1 VSKFP
6 NIPIHIEPLAKPDLL
21 LHPVAAGGLGGGVAA
36 ILSQLVSLLEALAR
50 GNSSALVD
58 LRSLPMSPQD
68 RIELQR
74 VLGQGEVTATVNADG
89 LTQIRETG
97 ISGVWWVE
105 HFDRHKAMIAEMI
118 EVALVPQLLASGADE
133 IAAAAQG
140 LRARLTAT
148 RLPALGGQHVAL
160 Q

>member
-1 VSKFP
+1 
-6 NIPIHIEPLAKPDLL
+6 
-21 LHPVAAGGLGGGVAA
+21 
-36 ILSQLVSLLEALAR
+36 
-50 GNSSALVD
+50 
-58 LRSLPMSPQD
+58 
-68 RIELQR
+68 
-74 VLGQGEVTATVNADG
+74 VNADG